1 MKYLTPGHRRA
12 DELLQEIAET
22 ERRIKGIEA
31 QANTEI
37 AEVKSRHAEK
47 LGPLS
52 GVLKGLEKQLRS
64 HMKKRRDDLFG
75 GSDRVDLEHGALLH
89 GLERRVKR
97 ARGVLQKLE
106 EHGFEDAIKIA
117 KSVDWD
123 ALESW
128 PVERL
133 VLVGTERVQKE
144 SFEYELR
151 AGE

>member
-1 MKYLTPGHRRA
+1 MKYPTPDHARA
-12 DELLQEIAET
+12 DELLRLIAET
-22 ERRIKGIEA
+22 ERRINDITA
-31 QANTEI
+31 QANAEI
-37 AEVKSRHAEK
+37 AEVKTRHAEK
-47 LGPLS
+47 LDPLS
-52 GVLKGLEKQLRS
+52 GVLKDLERELRS
-64 HMKKRRDDLFG
+64 HMKQHQDVLFDG
-75 GSDRVDLEHGALLH
+75 KDRADFEHGALLYR
-89 GLERRVKR
+89 LERRVKR